1 MVFFSHERT
10 ISPGLPHQP
19 HPVTLQPPYP
29 PPSSLGQAGPG
40 GGAPCSR
47 QRFLPFTPTPSGAKG
62 GSLESDTG
70 TTTSSTTTTQVRYK
84 YYVLNPHCR
93 GGHMNKCSVFLPP
106 YRTLMRLPAIL
117 KGLPDWGQK
126 SSFFSSFIW
135 PPIFCSNFSKF
146 FQFIFRC

>member
-1 MVFFSHERT
+1 MELESNYIRLIFFSHERT

-29 PPSSLGQAGPG
+29 PPSSLGQVGPG

-93 GGHMNKCSVFLPP
+93 GGHMNKCSVFFASIQNAHEAPGYTQRPSELGP
-106 YRTLMRLPAIL
+106 
-117 KGLPDWGQK
+117 KK
-126 SSFFSSFIW
+126 
-135 PPIFCSNFSKF
+135 
-146 FQFIFRC
+146 FIFFKFHMAPYIL